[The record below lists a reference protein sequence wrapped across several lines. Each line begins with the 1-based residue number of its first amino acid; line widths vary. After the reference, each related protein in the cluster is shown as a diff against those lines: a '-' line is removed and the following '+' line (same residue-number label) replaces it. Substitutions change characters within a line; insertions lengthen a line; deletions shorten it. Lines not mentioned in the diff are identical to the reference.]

1 MPDITIIKLKIRR
14 GTDAQRRTVVLEQG
28 ELGYAVDTGRVYV
41 GDGITKG
48 GSTVS
53 PIFHLPVNTQ
63 NLRTT
68 TNAAQGDIVNEAG
81 WLYQLTGTDYSQL
94 SAWKFIGA
102 ETDDTTIEYVN
113 KGQRRVLQLRNNS
126 VGANKFNSD
135 AAYSQGGIVA
145 TSING
150 LSANVDKSTV
160 IINDRNQ
167 IKVGLI
173 DHTNIGSNSFNR
185 GINGGNGSQIGLNLN
200 PNGGLGF
207 VSNQLAVTGVPV
219 GAASISVGNINF
231 STTFDSTKGMKQDG
245 AGALIYTRFYNYNP
259 PVSFDPTDGRLGLN
273 YNGNQFTVVSDAL
286 TLVEGDPPSNLAKTE
301 KTGYLQSVIVNDR
314 GRVTGT
320 VSTVYD
326 ILSSCATNPGL
337 TAFNGYAL
345 NTEATTGITV
355 HDSNNNLITLRSA
368 GFLSLSGVTTQS
380 GETIPG
386 RIAIPIY
393 LYT

>member
-28 ELGYAVDTGRVYV
+28 ELGYAVDTGRVYI

-48 GSTVS
+48 GNSIS

-63 NLRTT
+63 NLRTS
-68 TNAAQGDIVNEAG
+68 TNATQGDIVNEAG
-81 WLYQLTGTDYSQL
+81 WLYQLTGTDYRQL
-94 SAWKFIGA
+94 SAWKFIGS
-102 ETDDTTIEYVN
+102 ETDDTTIEYVD

-126 VGANKFNSD
+126 VGANKFNSN
-135 AAYSQGGIVA
+135 AAYSLGGIVA
-145 TSING
+145 TPTNG

-160 IINDRNQ
+160 TINSNNQ

-173 DHTNIGSNSFNR
+173 NHTNIQSSSFNR
-185 GINGGNGSQIGLNLN
+185 GINGGSGSQIGLALN

-207 VSNQLAVTGVPV
+207 VSNQLAVTSIPV
-219 GAASISVGNINF
+219 GTAEIVAGNINF
-231 STTFDSTKGMKQDG
+231 GSTFDTSKGINQDSP
-245 AGALIYTRFYNYNP
+245 GALIYTRFYNYSP
-259 PVSFDPTDGRLGLN
+259 PISFNSADGRLGLS
-273 YNGNQFTVVSDAL
+273 YNTSQFNATGDTLNLIEGN
-286 TLVEGDPPSNLAKTE
+286 PPTGLSKTE

-314 GRVTGT
+314 GRVTDT
-320 VSTVYD
+320 VSTVID
-326 ILSSCATNPGL
+326 ILSSRATNPGL

-345 NTEATTGITV
+345 DPVTTTGISV
-355 HDSNNNLITLRSA
+355 RDSNNNVITLQSA

-393 LYT
+393 LY